1 VTFVH
6 TENIDPIR
14 ATVYVNGLAQ
24 LKAAYSISGTNLQV
38 FNVLPGQTVDVIIR
52 KYSPSSDEL
61 SFNPDVK
68 ENLQFQQQYKL
79 DYEYVSITT
88 RDSEG
93 APSTVYYYFWVKNR
107 SVIAQN
113 KKLSVQAI
121 VQELRDGPPSYLT
134 FQTLDAGMIGSG
146 ISSDP
151 YRYDAITI
159 SGLSYLVTKD
169 DTFKLRFTRNFI
181 LRVDEVDV
189 YGSELKNTHTEWG
202 LIRPG
207 QKYKIPESLWNKLVD
222 SMAGEDSAGNAVPSL
237 RRVLYDERNGSF
249 TQFGFEAEQTLA
261 PSGLLT
267 ASVEFTALNTKLV
280 DTSGAVPVPDFIS
293 VLDFNASDS
302 WFNTSAN
309 VRATMNSIWNGAK
322 VAQINEIF
330 FAALEDILASNLELT
345 DIFKTSRLSAY
356 SIRTV
361 TPTSSVPTY
370 E

>member
-1 VTFVH
+1 
-6 TENIDPIR
+6 
-14 ATVYVNGLAQ
+14 
-24 LKAAYSISGTNLQV
+24 
-38 FNVLPGQTVDVIIR
+38 
-52 KYSPSSDEL
+52 
-61 SFNPDVK
+61 
-68 ENLQFQQQYKL
+68 
-79 DYEYVSITT
+79 
-88 RDSEG
+88 
-93 APSTVYYYFWVKNR
+93 
-107 SVIAQN
+107 
-113 KKLSVQAI
+113 
-121 VQELRDGPPSYLT
+121 
-134 FQTLDAGMIGSG
+134 
-146 ISSDP
+146 
-151 YRYDAITI
+151 
-159 SGLSYLVTKD
+159 
-169 DTFKLRFTRNFI
+169 
-181 LRVDEVDV
+181 
-189 YGSELKNTHTEWG
+189 
-202 LIRPG
+202 
-207 QKYKIPESLWNKLVD
+207 
-222 SMAGEDSAGNAVPSL
+222 
-237 RRVLYDERNGSF
+237 VLYDERNGSF

-302 WFNTSAN
+302 WFNTPAN